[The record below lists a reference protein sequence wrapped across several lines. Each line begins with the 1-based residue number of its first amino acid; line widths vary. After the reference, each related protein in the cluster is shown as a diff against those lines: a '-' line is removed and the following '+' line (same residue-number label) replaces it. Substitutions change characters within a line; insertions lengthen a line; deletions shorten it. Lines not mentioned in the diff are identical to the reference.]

1 MKTLLVARK
10 SLREISREP
19 QLLLLTILL
28 PVAFVGITYLGYRGD
43 LVATYPVA
51 VIVADPGQRALVDNL
66 AAQRHGNGQPV
77 FDIRVTE
84 DRAGAEAG
92 LLDRSLAALLVI
104 DSEAGTP
111 AVTIK
116 GDALYARYYRA
127 SVLLENAITAFTDR
141 AAGLPEVVRIEE
153 APLYSIG
160 PRTEFDL
167 YAPGMIVFAM
177 LMIVPQTAMLVAR
190 ELRWRTLRRL
200 RLSRLS
206 TFELLAGLSLA
217 QMVVGVVQVG
227 AVFVAALALGFP
239 NQGSLPL
246 AIGVGLAIALS
257 AIGQGLIVAC
267 FAEND
272 SQAAN
277 VGSTAA
283 MIQVFLSGAFYALPS
298 PTILS
303 LGAYQLGVFDIFPA
317 THGFMALQQVL
328 NYGAGLSQIAVRLGL
343 TLLLSGLYFA
353 LGVFVFNRTRMRSH
367 H

>member
-1 MKTLLVARK
+1 MRILLVARK
-10 SLREISREP
+10 TLREIVREP
-19 QLLLLTILL
+19 QLLLLTLLL

-51 VIVADPGQRALVDNL
+51 VIVEDSSQRMLVDSL

-77 FDIRVTE
+77 FDIQLTD
-84 DRAGAEAG
+84 DRAAAEAG
-92 LLDRSLAALLVI
+92 LLDRSLAVLLGI
-104 DSEAGTP
+104 GNEAGTP
-111 AVTIK
+111 TVMLK
-116 GDALYARYYRA
+116 GDALYAKYYRA
-127 SVLLENAITAFTDR
+127 SLLLENAITAFTEQ
-141 AAGLPEVVRIEE
+141 AAGLPEVVRVEE
-153 APLYSIG
+153 VPVYEAG

-190 ELRWRTLRRL
+190 EMRWRTLRRL

-206 TFELLAGLSLA
+206 SFELLAGLSLA
-217 QMVVGVVQVG
+217 QMVVGVVQVVT
-227 AVFVAALALGFP
+227 VFVAALALGFP
-239 NQGSLPL
+239 NQGSLLL

-257 AIGQGLIVAC
+257 AIGQGMVVAC

-277 VGSTAA
+277 IGATAA

-298 PTILS
+298 PTIVS
-303 LGAYQLGVFDIFPA
+303 LGSYQFGVFDIFPA

-328 NYGAGLSQIAVRLGL
+328 NYGADLSQIAVRLGL
-343 TLLLSGLYFA
+343 TLILSGLYFG
-353 LGVFVFNRTRMRSH
+353 LGVFFFNRTRMRSH